1 MAVQAIRRLTL
12 PSSGSAYGRPL
23 KSNVRA
29 HMSTPRCPTCREGM
43 SSVEEGLGGVWSCL
57 YCEGTWLS
65 PSQLQAAAAVGGET
79 PGASALVS
87 TLEVSPSA
95 ESLPCPA
102 CFATNLKT
110 VSFGS
115 AIAHHCPSCGGAF
128 FTKGVVAACAPQVF
142 SSSQEA
148 PVVAALLGTIGAAAL
163 LSDPS
168 LLIAALAYQ
177 PQGVRVRPNPS
188 FKRTR
193 LRRSA

>member
-1 MAVQAIRRLTL
+1 
-12 PSSGSAYGRPL
+12 
-23 KSNVRA
+23 
-29 HMSTPRCPTCREGM
+29 MSTPRCPNCRESM

-65 PSQLQAAAAVGGET
+65 PSQLQAVAAAGAVC
-79 PGASALVS
+79 PGASAS
-87 TLEVSPSA
+87 ARSLEVSPST

-102 CFATNLKT
+102 CSATNLKT
-110 VSFGS
+110 VSLGS
-115 AIAHHCPSCGGAF
+115 AIAHYCPSCGGAF

-148 PVVAALLGTIGAAAL
+148 PVVTALLGTIGVAAL

-177 PQGVRVRPNPS
+177 P
-188 FKRTR
+188 KE
-193 LRRSA
+193 